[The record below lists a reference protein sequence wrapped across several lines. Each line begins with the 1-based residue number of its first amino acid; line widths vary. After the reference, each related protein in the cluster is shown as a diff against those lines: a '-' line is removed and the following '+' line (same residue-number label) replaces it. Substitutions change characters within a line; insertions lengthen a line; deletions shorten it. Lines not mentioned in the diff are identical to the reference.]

1 MSGWLSF
8 RQIDTAQGW
17 TKGEAFRRF
26 KQLAPQWREDIDY
39 RVLQHEDDHL
49 EIAALREHGLIYE
62 STVNLV
68 LLSPPLAAAIAAF
81 KPGA

>member
-26 KQLAPQWREDIDY
+26 KQLAPQWQEGRDY
-39 RVLQHEDDHL
+39 RVLRHEADRDD
-49 EIAALREHGLIYE
+49 IAALRVQGLIYE

-68 LLSPPLAAAIAAF
+68 LLSPPMAAAIVAL

>member
-26 KQLAPQWREDIDY
+26 RQLAPQWREERDF
-39 RVLQHEDDHL
+39 RVLKHDADRE
-49 EIAALREHGLIYE
+49 EIAALRAQGLIYE

-81 KPGA
+81 KPDA